1 MVSLAVE
8 EATHELG
15 PIAPLSD
22 MAVAVT
28 LLEHFDVCPMPHRD

>member
-1 MVSLAVE
+1 MR
-8 EATHELG
+8 LG